1 MSAFEDSYLRPP
13 LATPPLA
20 RAPGQI
26 LALATGAG
34 ALILLAAA
42 IWHLTGAWRL
52 TALTAVGALIGFSL
66 HRSDYGFAGSFRAL
80 IEVRD
85 ASALKSHA
93 LMLVTLSLIALPL
106 LAMGEIF
113 GQRLVGVVTPVGVAF
128 VTGALI
134 FGIGMQLGSG
144 CASGTLYG
152 LGGGDAR
159 LAVTLAGFITGSA
172 LGASH
177 MGWWWTLPK
186 LEAVTLLQSV
196 DLKTALAIQLISL
209 GLFWG
214 FAHLIGQ
221 RCAYPETRRWS
232 LAKGALALGLLN
244 AAVLVV
250 SGQPWGEAPAFA
262 LWGSKIVAAFGVD
275 VLWWDYWSRP
285 GFDRQIEQSVLFD
298 SVSVL
303 NISIVVGALLAAASA
318 GQFRLRAP
326 KGAGIWVAAILGGV
340 MMGYGARLTNGCNI
354 GAYVSGVGT
363 GAISGWVWLA
373 IALIGSYAG
382 VKIRPLFG
390 LARTTRT
397 DGTGC

>member
-1 MSAFEDSYLRPP
+1 MMSAFE
-13 LATPPLA
+13 ATYTGSHTKPQI
-20 RAPGQI
+20 GQK
-26 LALATGAG
+26 LALSVGV
-34 ALILLAAA
+34 LILLALGTVV
-42 IWHLTGAWRL
+42 WSTTGLWRL
-52 TALTAVGALIGFSL
+52 TSLTGIGALIGFVL

-80 IEVRD
+80 IEQRD

-93 LMLVTLSLIALPL
+93 LMLIILSLIALPVL
-106 LAMGEIF
+106 SLGEVF

-128 VTGALI
+128 VIGALI
-134 FGIGMQLGSG
+134 FGVGMQLGSG

-152 LGGGDAR
+152 LGGGDVR
-159 LAVTLAGFITGSA
+159 LAVTLAGFISGST

-186 LEAVTLLQSV
+186 IEAFTLLQNM
-196 DLKTALAIQLISL
+196 ALGPALVMQAVSL

-214 FAHLIGQ
+214 IAHLIG
-221 RCAYPETRRWS
+221 RSCDYPETRIWS
-232 LAKGALALGLLN
+232 LAQGAIALALLN
-244 AAVLVV
+244 AVVLLV

-262 LWGSKIVAAFGVD
+262 LWGSKIAAFLGVD
-275 VLWWDYWSRP
+275 VLWWDYWARP
-285 GFDRQIEQSVLFD
+285 GFDRQIEQSILFD

-303 NISIVVGALLAAASA
+303 NISIVVGALIAASLA

-326 KGAGIWVAAILGGV
+326 KGKRVWIAAILGGV

-363 GAISGWVWLA
+363 GATSGWVWLVF
-373 IALIGSYAG
+373 ALAGSYVG
-382 VKIRPLFG
+382 VKIRPIFG
-390 LARTTRT
+390 LARSART